1 MISIYNGLHEVKL
14 DEQAMADFYQNKNK
28 DNKLGLVENQ
38 YLIIKDENLNIVDK
52 YKWSGEKLLDV
63 KFRTID
69 SDMLG
74 KIKPRNEKQE
84 CYFDLLDDVKTK
96 IKVSAG
102 GKGTGKSFVAACWA
116 LSQIERGKY
125 DKLVVTRNTYE
136 TRNVKPL
143 GFLPGTLESKLG
155 EFLLFF
161 KDIVTKEGYDRLL
174 TSEQIES
181 CHLGTLRGR
190 SIRNSIIWISESQN
204 LTKELVKTII
214 SRAADGSILIFDGDT
229 DQCDSSIFDRD
240 NGFSAM
246 ANCLSGNKLF
256 GMVTLDKCERSD
268 VAALAELIK

>member
-1 MISIYNGLHEVKL
+1 MCELKFN
-14 DEQAMADFYQNKNK
+14 EQEMAEFYQKKNR
-28 DNKLGLVENQ
+28 DNKFGLIDNQ
-38 YLIIKDENLNIVDK
+38 YLIIKDESGNIVDK
-52 YKWSGEKLLDV
+52 YKWCDGKLNSI
-63 KFRTID
+63 KFKTIE
-69 SDMLG
+69 SEMLG
-74 KIKPRNEKQE
+74 KVKPRNEKQE
-84 CYFDLLDDVKTK
+84 CYFDLLDDTKTK

-102 GKGTGKSFVAACWA
+102 GKGTGKSFLAACWA
-116 LSQIERGKY
+116 LSQVERGKY
-125 DKLVVTRNTYE
+125 DKIIVTRNTFE
-136 TRNVKPL
+136 TRNVRPL
-143 GFLPGTLESKLG
+143 GFIPGPLETKIG

-174 TSEQIES
+174 TGEQIES

-190 SIRNSIIWISESQN
+190 SIKNSIIWVSESQN

-214 SRAADGSILIFDGDT
+214 SRAAEGSILIFDGDT
-229 DQCDSSIFDRD
+229 DQCDSSVFDKD